1 MSFGRQRHPHVH
13 FNISQYYI
21 YLLVIW
27 EMSTLGKIFIAP
39 LWRIRLF
46 YITWCNFQSLKTIIN
61 EFNPIAINTP
71 SWNGLKIYISEGFN
85 LNEKVGC
92 HHYETFNFIYGN
104 IKSLTTVNWHGETYG
119 NGGIYLWRCCWG
131 CIFVFLVLYIV
142 FAKKYVSIVI
152 GKMFVYLKL
161 QRKWGESERNNV
173 YRLADESFKCNW
185 IKQRSSR

>member
-46 YITWCNFQSLKTIIN
+46 NTSWCNFQNSKTIMN
-61 EFNPIAINTP
+61 EFSLIVIIPP
-71 SWNGLKIYISEGFN
+71 SYPWIFPKVLIWMIRKSVITLELLNLIY
-85 LNEKVGC
+85 K
-92 HHYETFNFIYGN
+92 N

-131 CIFVFLVLYIV
+131 CILFFLFFIL
-142 FAKKYVSIVI
+142 FSPRN
-152 GKMFVYLKL
+152 MFRLLLGRCLCIWNYKEN
-161 QRKWGESERNNV
+161 GE
-173 YRLADESFKCNW
+173 
-185 IKQRSSR
+185 